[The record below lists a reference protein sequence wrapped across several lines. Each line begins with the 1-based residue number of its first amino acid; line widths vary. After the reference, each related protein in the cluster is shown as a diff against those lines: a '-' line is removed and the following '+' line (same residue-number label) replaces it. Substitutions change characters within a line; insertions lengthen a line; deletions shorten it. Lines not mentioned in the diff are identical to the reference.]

1 MIILD
6 ESRLTN
12 GTLLMIAQDYEML
25 EDDFNPMDTES
36 YDRNIEAV
44 VNRFKFDIDSF
55 KERIIEAI
63 KNNIKI
69 ELRVK

>member
-1 MIILD
+1 
-6 ESRLTN
+6 
-12 GTLLMIAQDYEML
+12 ML

>member
-1 MIILD
+1 
-6 ESRLTN
+6 
-12 GTLLMIAQDYEML
+12 ML

-36 YDRNIEAV
+36 YDRSIEAV
-44 VNRFKFDIDSF
+44 VNRFKFDVDSF

-69 ELRVK
+69 ELKVK